1 MPATSET
8 GAATKLPEVRLSR
21 HFAAPPALV
30 FKAWTSSRQVRR
42 WFCPAD
48 FTVTEAKVQP
58 GHGEGPF
65 EIAMQ
70 APDGVRHWIRGR
82 FTEVAPC
89 TRLAIEMDITDEQGH
104 LLFSAETRASFA
116 EEAGGTRME
125 VVQTYRLQDPA
136 ALWMV
141 EGAPQG
147 WEQTLDRLP
156 SLLAEMAVEA
166 EERSTV
172 HATFRLERLYEAPVA
187 KVWKALTDEEA
198 KAKWFGG
205 VGSERTLI
213 ERQMDVRVHGRERLK
228 VRWKGGMVS
237 SFDALYHDVT
247 PNRRLIYSYELHLD
261 ERKISVSLATI
272 GLTGEGSRTR
282 LTITEQGAFLDGYD
296 DAGARE
302 HGTGLLLDAL
312 GASLGN

>member
-1 MPATSET
+1 MPATSEI

-21 HFAAPPALV
+21 RLAAPPALA
-30 FKAWTSSRQVRR
+30 FKAWTSSRHVRR

-48 FTVTEAKVQP
+48 FTVTEARVQP
-58 GHGEGPF
+58 GHGDGPF

-70 APDGVRHWIRGR
+70 SPDGVRHWIRGR
-82 FTEVAPC
+82 FTEVAPF
-89 TRLAIEMDITDEQGH
+89 TRLAIEMDITNEKGH
-104 LLFSAETRASFA
+104 LLFSAHTRASFV

-125 VVQTYRLQDPA
+125 VVQTYSLRDPA

-141 EGAPQG
+141 EGAPRGLQ
-147 WEQTLDRLP
+147 QTLDRLP
-156 SLLAEMAVEA
+156 SLLAEMAGEGDD
-166 EERSTV
+166 RSVV
-172 HATFRLERLYEAPVA
+172 HATFRLERLYDAPAA

-198 KAKWFGG
+198 KARWFGG
-205 VGSERTLI
+205 VASEWTLI

-228 VRWKGGMVS
+228 GRWQGGVVS
-237 SFDALYHDVT
+237 TFDALYHDVI
-247 PNRRLIYSYELHLD
+247 PNQRLIYSYEMHLD

-272 GLTGEGSRTR
+272 GLTDEGSRTR
-282 LTITEQGAFLDGYD
+282 LTVTEQGAFLDGYD

-302 HGTGLLLDAL
+302 HGTRLLLDAL